1 MLLSLVHNGKIT
13 NIDVDCASWR
23 SYCRTSN
30 LILVYSSTLEL
41 QNKRSINFIT
51 TILNFQW
58 LFFIWGNFFINSET
72 LTQLRF
78 MSNLEMWQNIRYNFI
93 LCIKLSK
100 NGSIKLPRCLGYE
113 WAPMR
118 NVAFSMMKLESLEVM
133 RFMKIS
139 TQIKNILGNF
149 NSHGYTTFATSIDTI
164 S

>member
-13 NIDVDCASWR
+13 NVDVDCASWR
-23 SYCRTSN
+23 NYCRTSN